1 MKVILSKSFSVNAI
15 ATGRELFVLR
25 NLVSGDPFSSH
36 FHLIFFFYRDQPMVE
51 TLRLDQIS
59 IMQKVLSKGHNT
71 VVVLKNIF
79 LRI

>member
-1 MKVILSKSFSVNAI
+1 
-15 ATGRELFVLR
+15 
-25 NLVSGDPFSSH
+25 
-36 FHLIFFFYRDQPMVE
+36 MVE

-79 LRI
+79 LRIWKVLVFVITAILREATILSSEIKEVTGLQII